1 MPSAST
7 RSRSAPAR
15 RVRTRRPAVKPSAS
29 KSSASG
35 IATRKALGM
44 TQVTFAR
51 LLGVSLRTLS
61 NTESSSSALR
71 PDMLRRLKELERLV
85 AALRELMAPGALRDW
100 MITPSDAFEGSTPV
114 QLIERGEADRIWQ
127 MVFALRTG
135 QPM

>member
-1 MPSAST
+1 MRQS
-7 RSRSAPAR
+7 
-15 RVRTRRPAVKPSAS
+15 
-29 KSSASG
+29 
-35 IATRKALGM
+35 LGM

-61 NTESSSSALR
+61 NAESSSTARR